1 MRDHIQEAIAIGEKN
16 QRTLELV
23 HNWCGHL
30 RVKKHGG
37 TGMVEQ
43 MTGLP
48 IGHHF
53 IECAHAPAGGMAAWD
68 LAETALDFHDRNC
81 VGCTFR
87 KAMGFPN
94 LSVLIAEREQRLTQ
108 QRLEQERVSKEHAD
122 RIAIREAAR
131 QTVRATL
138 DAVQVT
144 TLDRISE
151 LDRGDD
157 GAGPRLVQTATLA
170 PETFTPEIISHL
182 FQLVESQEPHL
193 VSASLEALTHLP
205 VDQTRLCNA
214 ALLGLRSYALRETAG
229 AIVEKDCA
237 KVDEALIPG
246 ALPALISLAN
256 HPPSRFSF
264 DDRRHPVP
272 GPFKALYSSHK
283 EPVRAALKEMFEQRR
298 PFIVRLAARGLEALL
313 PHDKALSG
321 FLVPELIAKLVR
333 ANRLLEGRPDE
344 IEETLDD
351 VRDVLVQSFKA
362 DPPKVD
368 QLIQDFLI
376 GASDEGAAELYKIYD
391 DVLRDRRFGEKKAIA
406 ITEAHSVAF
415 RRLVVAAAE
424 AKTQEV
430 REATSHAFHG
440 EPYDLAPIAAKEID
454 HLLGSAAILD
464 GKLTALLEEKP
475 NKDDDFWERK
485 ARQQHLSSVSEAF
498 ARWACISAA
507 KAGQASVEAVLKIL
521 RSLPEG
527 SNRLVA
533 AIIGNFPAMMRT
545 TEGLIA
551 CLPDFYTAQVG
562 SSFLVRSYAATAMG
576 EMRGTTHD
584 NLPSLAFEA
593 FCAQLNDTYLIVHR
607 AAIQALDRFHL
618 PDEYDGRAKAALSSL
633 IMYYAKERPTD
644 DFLVRAIDLYARR
657 YLGRDKMAGKVGG
670 RLVAM
675 LKKATPYVAAKE
687 IQHAGNIYVSAPG
700 YADLLLH
707 VMDDLDAMHIHHED
721 LIERVAELPAQTVLE
736 KRKEL
741 MALATKWF
749 LRYRLMSGVV
759 IELLTSSGAWSDAA
773 AFSKSQHDGVDDNIR
788 NKPLRLHLALRMIA
802 CAFEEAVKAGNG
814 SAVETLSKEF
824 QSTLAEIEKD
834 NADNEERRDPLRGL
848 RRED

>member
-1 MRDHIQEAIAIGEKN
+1 MRDRIQEAIAIGQKN
-16 QRTLELV
+16 QRTLELA

-30 RVKKHGG
+30 RVRKHGG

-94 LSVLIAEREQRLTQ
+94 LSTLLAEREQRLTE
-108 QRLEQERVSKEHAD
+108 QRAAQERVANEHAD
-122 RIAIREAAR
+122 RVAAREAAR
-131 QTVRATL
+131 QKIRATL

-151 LDRGDD
+151 LDRGED

-170 PETFTPEIISHL
+170 PETFTPAITDHL
-182 FQLVESQEPHL
+182 FLLVESREPHL
-193 VSASLEALTHLP
+193 VSSSLEALTHLP

-214 ALLGLRSYALRETAG
+214 ALLSLGSYALRETAG
-229 AIVEKDCA
+229 AIVEKECA
-237 KVDEALIPG
+237 KADETRIPG

-272 GPFKALYSSHK
+272 GPLKALYFAHK
-283 EPVRAALKEMFEQRR
+283 DAVRAGLKEMVEQRN
-298 PFIVRLAARGLEALL
+298 PFTVRLAARGLQALL
-313 PHDKALSG
+313 PHDKALSA
-321 FLVPELIAKLVR
+321 FLVPELVAKLVR
-333 ANRLLEGRPDE
+333 AKRLLDGREDE

-351 VRDVLVQSFKA
+351 VRDVLVQSFKS
-362 DPPKVD
+362 DPAKVD
-368 QLIQDFLI
+368 QLIQNFLI

-391 DVLRDRRFGEKKAIA
+391 EILRDRRCGEKNAVA
-406 ITEAHSVAF
+406 ITEAHGVAF
-415 RRLVVAAAE
+415 RRLVVAASE
-424 AKTQEV
+424 AKTHEV
-430 REATSHAFHG
+430 RQATSHAFHG
-440 EPYDLAPIAAKEID
+440 DPYDLAPIAGKEID
-454 HLLGSAAILD
+454 LLLGSAAILD
-464 GKLTALLEEKP
+464 GKLTALNDEKP
-475 NKDDDFWERK
+475 KKDDDFWERK
-485 ARQQHLSSVSEAF
+485 ALQQHFSGVSEAF
-498 ARWACISAA
+498 VRWACLSAA
-507 KAGQASVEAVLKIL
+507 REGQDSIEAVLKIL

-527 SNRLVA
+527 SYRLVA

-551 CLPDFYTAQVG
+551 CLPDFYSAQVG
-562 SSFLVRSYAATAMG
+562 PSALVRAHSATAMG
-576 EMRGTTHD
+576 EMRDSTHD

-593 FCAQLNDTYLIVHR
+593 FCAQMHDTFLIVHQS
-607 AAIQALDRFHL
+607 AINALDRFLL
-618 PDEYDGRAKAALSSL
+618 PKEYDNRAKAALVNL
-633 IMYYAKERPTD
+633 INYYAAERPTD
-644 DFLVRAIDLYARR
+644 EFLVRAIDLYARR
-657 YLGRDKMAGKVGG
+657 YLGRDKMASKLGG
-670 RLVAM
+670 RLVAA

-687 IQHAGNIYVSAPG
+687 IQYEGNIYVSAPG

-721 LIERVAELPAQTVLE
+721 LIERVAELPPETVLE
-736 KRKEL
+736 KRTEL

-749 LRYRLMSGVV
+749 LRYRLISGVV
-759 IELLTSSGAWSDAA
+759 IERLTSSGAWADAA
-773 AFSKSQHDGVDDNIR
+773 AFAKSQHDGVEDNIR
-788 NKPLRLHLALRMIA
+788 NTQLRLYLALRMIA
-802 CAFEEAVKAGNG
+802 CAFEEAVKAGD
-814 SAVETLSKEF
+814 APAMEKLSKEF
-824 QSTLAEIEKD
+824 QSTLADIEKD
-834 NADNEERRDPLRGL
+834 NAANEERRDPLRGI
-848 RRED
+848 RR

>member
-1 MRDHIQEAIAIGEKN
+1 MRDRIQGAIAAGEKN
-16 QRTLELV
+16 QRTLELL

-81 VGCTFR
+81 LDCTFR

-94 LSVLIAEREQRLTQ
+94 LSVLLAKREQRLTQ
-108 QRLEQERVSKEHAD
+108 QRLAQERVSKDHAD
-122 RIAIREAAR
+122 RLSIREAAR
-131 QTVRATL
+131 QTIRPIL

-170 PETFTPEIISHL
+170 PETFTPELITHL
-182 FQLVESQEPHL
+182 FQLIESEEAHL
-193 VSASLEALTHLP
+193 VSAALAALTHLP

-229 AIVEKDCA
+229 VIVEKNCA
-237 KVDEALIPG
+237 NADETLIPG

-272 GPFKALYSSHK
+272 APLTALYSNHK
-283 EPVRAALKEMFEQRR
+283 DAVRAGLKEMIEQRR

-313 PHDKALSG
+313 PNDTALSN
-321 FLVPELIAKLVR
+321 FLVPELISKLAR
-333 ANRLLEGRPDE
+333 ANRLLDGRPDE
-344 IEETLDD
+344 IEDMLND
-351 VRDVLVQSFKA
+351 VRDVLVQLFKA
-362 DPPKVD
+362 NPSQVD

-391 DVLRDRRFGEKKAIA
+391 DVLRDRRFGEKKAVA

-430 REATSHAFHG
+430 RQATSHAFHG

-454 HLLGSAAILD
+454 LLLGSAAILD
-464 GKLTALLEEKP
+464 GKLTALKEEKSK
-475 NKDDDFWERK
+475 KDDDFWERK
-485 ARQQHLSSVSEAF
+485 ALEQHFSSVSEAF
-498 ARWACISAA
+498 VRWACISAA
-507 KAGQASVEAVLKIL
+507 KSGQASVEAVLKIL

-533 AIIGNFPAMMRT
+533 AIIGNFPSMMRT
-545 TEGLIA
+545 AEGLIA
-551 CLPDFYTAQVG
+551 CVPDFYTAQVG
-562 SSFLVRSYAATAMG
+562 SSPLVRAHAATAMG
-576 EMRGTTHD
+576 EMCATTHD

-593 FCAQLNDTYLIVHR
+593 FCAQMNDTFLIVHQS
-607 AAIQALDRFHL
+607 AINALDRFQL
-618 PDEYDGRAKAALSSL
+618 PKEYDNRVQAALSTL

-644 DFLVRAIDLYARR
+644 EFLVRAIDLYARR
-657 YLGRDKMAGKVGG
+657 YLGRDKMASKIGG

-687 IQHAGNIYVSAPG
+687 IQYAGNIYASAPG

-707 VMDDLDAMHIHHED
+707 VMDDLDAMHIHHDD
-721 LIERVAELPAQTVLE
+721 LIERMAELPAHVVLE
-736 KRKEL
+736 KRNEL

-773 AFSKSQHDGVDDNIR
+773 AFSKSQRDGVEDNIR
-788 NKPLRLHLALRMIA
+788 NKSLRLHLALRMIA
-802 CAFEEAVKAGNG
+802 CAFEEAVKSGNG
-814 SAVETLSKEF
+814 SAIETLSKEF
-824 QSTLAEIEKD
+824 QLTLAEIEKD
-834 NADNEERRDPLRGL
+834 NAANEERRDPLRGI
-848 RRED
+848 RR